1 MKLHTYEHRTQ
12 YYETDQMGIIHHSN
26 YIRWFEEAR
35 TDLMRQMGI
44 GYDEM
49 EGQGII
55 SPVLSV
61 TCEYKSMTHFGE
73 TVLIIPILKYYNGIK
88 MTIEYSVTDK
98 ESGELRC
105 VGETSHCFLNREGKP
120 VSLKKSYLEMDK
132 MFQKALPQNEESGY
146 RECRR
151 TATGEEKGYEA
162 GHCGKRHDCK
172 TAAGGYPAAFGGDG
186 PGDLCPPSEP

>member
-61 TCEYKSMTHFGE
+61 TCE
-73 TVLIIPILKYYNGIK
+73 
-88 MTIEYSVTDK
+88 
-98 ESGELRC
+98 
-105 VGETSHCFLNREGKP
+105 
-120 VSLKKSYLEMDK
+120 
-132 MFQKALPQNEESGY
+132 
-146 RECRR
+146 
-151 TATGEEKGYEA
+151 
-162 GHCGKRHDCK
+162 
-172 TAAGGYPAAFGGDG
+172 
-186 PGDLCPPSEP
+186 